1 MRWTLEWA
9 CSWRV
14 STYRRGRWTGQNRG
28 AVTVERKEDDLGTSR
43 TLLLWFALSS
53 QDRWPQWRVAYRCIS
68 CGRGRTC
75 RNNLAASCAYR
86 HILKNQ
92 EGYPPKAM
100 VWDPVEENYLESS
113 SKNARLASTETPIFQ
128 VQQPP
133 RSRSWCPVRFVVGSP
148 CLRVPCVSWTLVVY
162 SDSPWHP
169 NENRWRGLGDVD
181 KYTSVNFFSVTQK
194 SKHTP
199 FAIFELPIIHVVCPL
214 KFMYRHCFS

>member
-1 MRWTLEWA
+1 MFKWFWTIFSLGAPVSCLPTLRSHADSFIIPYLFQRTFAFSLLEYWKLLRWSEQSALIWMRWTLEWA

-28 AVTVERKEDDLGTSR
+28 AVTVERKEDDLGISR
-43 TLLLWFALSS
+43 TLLQWFALSS

-68 CGRGRTC
+68 CGRGRTW

-128 VQQPP
+128 V
-133 RSRSWCPVRFVVGSP
+133 
-148 CLRVPCVSWTLVVY
+148 
-162 SDSPWHP
+162 
-169 NENRWRGLGDVD
+169 
-181 KYTSVNFFSVTQK
+181 
-194 SKHTP
+194 
-199 FAIFELPIIHVVCPL
+199 
-214 KFMYRHCFS
+214 